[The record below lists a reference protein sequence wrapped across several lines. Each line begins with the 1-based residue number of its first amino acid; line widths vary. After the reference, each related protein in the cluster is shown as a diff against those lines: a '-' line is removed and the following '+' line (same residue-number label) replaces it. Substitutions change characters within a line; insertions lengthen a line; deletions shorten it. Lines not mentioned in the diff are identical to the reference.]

1 MSGGIGSFAGKTSS
15 GLMSLGESL
24 FSNFVFRK
32 KNQNPSANEIK
43 FEEVVE
49 GDNTP
54 EEDYIVP
61 GQKGSFSHT

>member
-1 MSGGIGSFAGKTSS
+1 
-15 GLMSLGESL
+15 MSLGESL